1 MLTRHRV
8 SLVMQS
14 INNWTRA
21 FGRQAMSKW
30 PARVLMLHCTKN
42 LGRCKFNC
50 SFESILFRAN
60 PSSSGHLNAIPRFLC
75 CRFTVSDDHR
85 IIVLRKRSIA
95 AATSPPSFV
104 TLTQACP
111 RLCSPI
117 GRILS
122 KLRKFSALSAQLAL
136 PFFRRSAWRAAQ
148 VSLPLVL
155 ITCLPAMGSIGA
167 SGHQFPFLYLIG
179 VRERAI

>member
-30 PARVLMLHCTKN
+30 PARVIMLHCNKTWEDVN
-42 LGRCKFNC
+42 
-50 SFESILFRAN
+50 S
-60 PSSSGHLNAIPRFLC
+60 
-75 CRFTVSDDHR
+75 TV
-85 IIVLRKRSIA
+85 RSIWFYSAPIRAVQDICMQFRGFCA
-95 AATSPPSFV
+95 ADSLCLTTIALSSCGSDAPPQPSPPPFV

-122 KLRKFSALSAQLAL
+122 KLRKFSALPAQMSAELAP
-136 PFFRRSAWRAAQ
+136 PFFRRSA
-148 VSLPLVL
+148 
-155 ITCLPAMGSIGA
+155 
-167 SGHQFPFLYLIG
+167 
-179 VRERAI
+179 